1 MTLFYVD
8 FLFSL
13 EIIKLALRDHD
24 QQGTIEG
31 ACICRISIWASLGH
45 KHMKDKFGFDYC
57 SSGQARFNGFR
68 VGVQSLSELGTS
80 PINDG

>member
-1 MTLFYVD
+1 MTLSCVD

-31 ACICRISIWASLGH
+31 VCICRISIWASFGH

-57 SSGQARFNGFR
+57 SSGQA
-68 VGVQSLSELGTS
+68 VSTVSAWGVQSLSELGTS